1 MSQMDAGGKGT
12 AHASEAA
19 TQRAGHM
26 VPVPFLGKLEQLPW
40 WVIILILGGLT
51 AAVTIVTNSEY
62 LSILIILSDGIRLT
76 LYLTFAGYST
86 ALVLGLIA
94 ALGRISK
101 NPVSR
106 TIATLYVEVV
116 RGIPLLVWIYY
127 IFAVIAPVIA
137 NVAPDSVRGWML
149 NEENMAI
156 LALGFCYG
164 AYLAET
170 YRAGIESISRGQME
184 AARSLGMSYVQ
195 AMRYV
200 ILPQA
205 IRVVLP
211 PLGNDFIAMLKDT
224 SLASAIGVRELTLWT
239 KNRSAATFRALPH
252 WTIAALLYL
261 VMTLGLSA
269 LVRYIERRWA
279 IPK

>member
-1 MSQMDAGGKGT
+1 MSQADLRGKSPTGATPT
-12 AHASEAA
+12 A
-19 TQRAGHM
+19 QRAGHM
-26 VPVPFLGKLEQLPW
+26 MPSSWMGRLENLPW
-40 WVIILILGGLT
+40 WVVVLILGGII
-51 AAVTIVTNSEY
+51 AAFSIVSNAEY
-62 LSILIILSDGIRLT
+62 LSILNVLSDGIRLT
-76 LYLTFAGYST
+76 LYLTFSGYAV
-86 ALVLGLIA
+86 ALILGLIA

-101 NPVSR
+101 NPFLR

-116 RGIPLLVWIYY
+116 RGIPLLVQLYY
-127 IFAVIAPVIA
+127 VFAVISPFLMGVFPGFEPFFRDE
-137 NVAPDSVRGWML
+137 V
-149 NEENMAI
+149 NMAI
-156 LALGFCYG
+156 AAMGFCYG

-170 YRAGIESISRGQME
+170 YRAGIESIPRGQME
-184 AARSLGMSYVQ
+184 AARSLGMSYLQ

-211 PLGNDFIAMLKDT
+211 PLGNDFIAMLKDS

-261 VMTLGLSA
+261 IMTLGLSI

>member
-1 MSQMDAGGKGT
+1 MSRADLGKNPT
-12 AHASEAA
+12 SV
-19 TQRAGHM
+19 TTTQQRAGHM
-26 VPVPFLGKLEQLPW
+26 LPSPWVGRLESLPW
-40 WVIILILGGLT
+40 WIVVLILGAII
-51 AAVTIVTNSEY
+51 AAYAIFSNEEY
-62 LSILIILSDGIRLT
+62 ISILYVLSDGIRLT
-76 LYLTFAGYST
+76 LYLTFGGYAV

-101 NPVSR
+101 NPVLR
-106 TIATLYVEVV
+106 TIATLYVEVI
-116 RGIPLLVWIYY
+116 RGIPLLVQIYY
-127 IFAVIAPVIA
+127 VFAVISPFLM
-137 NVAPDSVRGWML
+137 SVVPGL
-149 NEENMAI
+149 DAVFSNEVNQAI
-156 LALGFCYG
+156 TAMGFCYG

-170 YRAGIESISRGQME
+170 YRAGIESIPRGQME
-184 AARSLGMSYVQ
+184 AARSLGMSYIQ

-211 PLGNDFIAMLKDT
+211 PLGNDFIAMLKDS

-261 VMTLGLSA
+261 IMTLGLSV